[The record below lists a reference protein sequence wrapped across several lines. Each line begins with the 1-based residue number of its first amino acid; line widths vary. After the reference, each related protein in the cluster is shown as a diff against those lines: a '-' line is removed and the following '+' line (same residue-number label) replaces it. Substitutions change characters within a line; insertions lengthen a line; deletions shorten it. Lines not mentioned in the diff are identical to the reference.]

1 MARTRLDA
9 VRARRRRTASAQPG
23 LTTGRAIDKT
33 IFIRY
38 IYDTRMKMIA
48 QDPGQTTQR
57 VKVGIIGLAA
67 VLLLIGLAAAIFST
81 VSREKPLTVA
91 GGARADVVA
100 NMVSGNDSAAADAP
114 TNEPLA
120 ELGVAPSTAAEN
132 ANLAQVSRR
141 PAARSVPADR

>member
-1 MARTRLDA
+1 
-9 VRARRRRTASAQPG
+9 
-23 LTTGRAIDKT
+23 
-33 IFIRY
+33 
-38 IYDTRMKMIA
+38 MIA

-81 VSREKPLTVA
+81 VSKEKPLAVA

-100 NMVSGNDSAAADAP
+100 NMVSGNDSDPADTK

-120 ELGVAPSTAAEN
+120 ELGVAPSTAAEGVN
-132 ANLAQVSRR
+132 VAHAARH
-141 PAARSVPADR
+141 PAAKSVPADR